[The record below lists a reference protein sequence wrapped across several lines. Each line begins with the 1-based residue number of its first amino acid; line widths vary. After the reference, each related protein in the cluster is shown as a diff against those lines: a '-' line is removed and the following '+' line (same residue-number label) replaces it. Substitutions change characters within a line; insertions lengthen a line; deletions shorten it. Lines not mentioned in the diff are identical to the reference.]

1 MTADVAILSQTLED
15 VVITVVSSL
24 FSYFYA
30 AEDVVTAVAT
40 TDVAAITAHG

>member
-30 AEDVVTAVAT
+30 VEDVVTAVAT
-40 TDVAAITAHG
+40 TAAATIAVHG